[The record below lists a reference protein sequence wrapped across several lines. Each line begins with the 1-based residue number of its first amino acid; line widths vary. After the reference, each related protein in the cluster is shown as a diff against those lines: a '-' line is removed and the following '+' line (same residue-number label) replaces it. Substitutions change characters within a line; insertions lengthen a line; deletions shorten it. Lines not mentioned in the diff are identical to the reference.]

1 MFFSLLDLSPQGDIR
16 LYERDMDNC
25 YWEMKKQEVLDAI
38 RESAQ
43 AVMDGRGVTG
53 QLWFSV
59 AKGGDK
65 ACDRVGKANSQLF
78 HTIPFEA
85 VLRYVTWDI
94 RFNVWFCVGP
104 VLMAQGDKGVPIGGF
119 LSA

>member
-1 MFFSLLDLSPQGDIR
+1 MLDLSPQGDIL

-25 YWEMKKQEVLDAI
+25 HWGMKKQEVLDAI

-43 AVMDGRGVTG
+43 AVMKGWGVTG

-65 ACDRVGKANSQLF
+65 ARDGVGKASSQFF

-94 RFNVWFCVGP
+94 TFNVWFCAGP
-104 VLMAQGDKGVPIGGF
+104 VLMA
-119 LSA
+119 